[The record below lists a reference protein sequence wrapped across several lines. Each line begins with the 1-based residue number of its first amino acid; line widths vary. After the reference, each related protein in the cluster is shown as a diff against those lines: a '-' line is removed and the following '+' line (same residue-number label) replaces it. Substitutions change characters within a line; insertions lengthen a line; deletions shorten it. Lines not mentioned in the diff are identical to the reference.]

1 MLGEHTTNSRTC
13 PSPPEEAHTFQA
25 VSLHAKSPGPWQPLI
40 CFLSPVIC
48 LLCIFNVCGSI
59 QYVAFGVWHNDFE
72 VHPRE
77 PWSFQGLFSYNS
89 KIKVQFIYS
98 KKKIT
103 VLSIHFHEFWQMHT
117 IREPLPLSR
126 HKVNPSVPPSRI
138 PSCILLSSPSN
149 HWSIFSVPTVS
160 TRVVS
165 KTNLFPFWLP
175 GFSGVSRSSAWLELE
190 YLSVVCSQR
199 PGISFLF
206 VF

>member
-1 MLGEHTTNSRTC
+1 MYVVPYNMWLLGFGIMILRFIHVN
-13 PSPPEEAHTFQA
+13 
-25 VSLHAKSPGPWQPLI
+25 LGPFKA
-40 CFLSPVIC
+40 CFLIILKLRCNLYIV
-48 LLCIFNVCGSI
+48 
-59 QYVAFGVWHNDFE
+59 
-72 VHPRE
+72 
-77 PWSFQGLFSYNS
+77 
-89 KIKVQFIYS
+89 

-190 YLSVVCSQR
+190 YLSVVCSQC

-206 VF
+206 DFYLF